1 MSTPTPWRSSL
12 DLLAEPPSEIAWLV
26 DGVLP
31 ADSVV
36 LLSGRE
42 GTMKTWLAM
51 DCSRAVAEGA
61 TWLGRECEA
70 GAVLYLDAEMPGNVF
85 VSRLRAIGGSRNLNV
100 WRWQDEGFPSVLT
113 NIQLVDAAKSHRLIV
128 VDTLRRFMGKREENS
143 STEMAEITK
152 ALRELTRYG
161 ATVLVLHHAK
171 KDGERPGYRGS
182 TELGAG
188 VDIAMHVEKTK
199 NDDGYTLR
207 LITNKTRYDKD
218 FEPVLRVEAGADRPI
233 FHDASAEAREAAQTA
248 LASDLD
254 QLGAVIAH
262 LYAEHKR
269 SPNQSQII
277 EGAKERGLGSRNTL
291 LGWLRQGEGTRWQ
304 SELDGRS
311 RVYIASV
318 QLSTCSSPRGEGGL
332 DNGSEGAEVPGN
344 GECAPLASDV
354 EPETQGVHLSS
365 GPDTRGEDRL
375 DNSAEPCT
383 QVSTVVADTEG
394 HK

>member
-31 ADSVV
+31 AESVV

-113 NIQLVDAAKSHRLIV
+113 NIHLVDAAKSHRLIV

-171 KDGERPGYRGS
+171 KDDERPGYRGS

-248 LASDLD
+248 LASDLG
-254 QLGAVIAH
+254 QLGAVIAD

-269 SPNQSQII
+269 PPNQSQII
-277 EGAKERGLGSRNTL
+277 EGAKERVLGSRNTL
-291 LGWLRQGEGTRWQ
+291 LRWLRQGEGTRWQ

-311 RVYIASV
+311 RVYTASV

-344 GECAPLASDV
+344 GECASLASDV

>member
-1 MSTPTPWRSSL
+1 MSTSTPWRSSL
-12 DLLAEPPSEIAWLV
+12 DLLAEPLSEIAWLV

-31 ADSVV
+31 AASVV

-85 VSRLRAIGGSRNLNV
+85 VPRLRAIGGSRNLNV
-100 WRWQDEGFPSVLT
+100 WRWQDDGFPGQLT
-113 NIQLVDAAKSHRLIV
+113 NAHLLDAAKSHRLIV

-161 ATVLVLHHAK
+161 ATVLVLHHGK
-171 KDGERPGYRGS
+171 KDDERPGYRGS

-188 VDIAMHVEKTK
+188 VDIAMHVRKTKPVKKTK
-199 NDDGYTLR
+199 NDFAYTLR

-218 FEPVLRVEAGADRPI
+218 FELVLGVEAGADRPI
-233 FHDASAEAREAAQTA
+233 FHDTSAEASEAAQAA

-254 QLGAVIAH
+254 PLGTVIAD

-277 EGAKERGLGSRNTL
+277 EGAKARGLGSRNTL
-291 LGWLRQGEGTRWQ
+291 LRWLRQGEGTRWQ
-304 SELDGRS
+304 SELDDRS
-311 RVYIASV
+311 RVYEPIV
-318 QLSTCSSPRGEGGL
+318 QLSTCSSPRGQGGL

-365 GPDTRGEDRL
+365 APDTRG
-375 DNSAEPCT
+375 
-383 QVSTVVADTEG
+383 
-394 HK
+394 